1 MSYSPFNHT
10 VYYRQQT
17 LSKRSKR
24 IFYLWRHFGIQPAI
38 DEAVSFQ
45 IFNVSVSTFGEISG
59 MALPMALKRVLSFS
73 ESTHKINKDHFPEN
87 LDIILRTGQALT
99 SVYFFYFLATV
110 SCSFSIIVT
119 LK

>member
-1 MSYSPFNHT
+1 MKPSTSRF
-10 VYYRQQT
+10 
-17 LSKRSKR
+17 
-24 IFYLWRHFGIQPAI
+24 
-38 DEAVSFQ
+38 
-45 IFNVSVSTFGEISG
+45 FNVSVNTFGEISG

-119 LK
+119 FKVSSYGLRKLLFIRNKRVNFVLSE